1 MGQEIQL
8 NEQEYPPTYTADFN
22 PTLND
27 IIIYQTEDGEI
38 KLDVKLDKETVWLTQ
53 VQMGELFQKDRT
65 VIGRHINNIYK
76 EGELKNISHVQN
88 LHMWVLMVTKNMR
101 LHFTTLMLSY
111 PLVTV

>member
-38 KLDVKLDKETVWLTQ
+38 KLDVKLDKEN
-53 VQMGELFQKDRT
+53 
-65 VIGRHINNIYK
+65 GRIVPKRQN
-76 EGELKNISHVQN
+76 SH
-88 LHMWVLMVTKNMR
+88 W
-101 LHFTTLMLSY
+101 TTY
-111 PLVTV
+111 